1 VRLSGG
7 ELRLVPP
14 EGALYLEPP
23 AYVYV
28 SEVRRR
34 LEVEVEAAERVA
46 ERERDRALLVGIAI
60 GLALGGAA
68 AWAAGR

>member
-46 ERERDRALLVGIAI
+46 SASGTAPSWSGSPSVSP
-60 GLALGGAA
+60 
-68 AWAAGR
+68 